1 MSGSARIT
9 RRDFAALAAGMA
21 AWPALARA
29 QTAQPPLVGYIS
41 GAFAETAGT
50 RMQWLRRGF
59 GEAGF
64 AEGRNVQ
71 IAYHWAQ
78 NRMERVPEFVSD
90 LLRRGA
96 KVIIADSTPVILAA
110 RPALGDAAAVFLIGS
125 DPVKIGLVRSLNS
138 PGVNMTGV
146 VMLNTQLTQK
156 RAELLHEVVPD
167 IRAIGFLGHHHN
179 PNFST
184 HVDEMAAAARARS
197 LVLKTFSMRDER
209 DFEPAFRELAQT
221 APTALVVQADPWLDA
236 RVSRIIALAA
246 TYRIPAIYQW
256 REQVEAGGL
265 VCYGVS
271 ILDGYRQVGAM
282 AGEILSGRKASAL
295 PVQQSV
301 KIEML
306 INAKTAKALGL
317 KVPDS
322 ILLRADEVIE

>member
-1 MSGSARIT
+1 MSRISALA
-9 RRDFAALAAGMA
+9 RRELAALAAGA
-21 AWPALARA
+21 IAWPALGRA
-29 QTAQPPLVGYIS
+29 QTAPPPLVGYIS

-50 RMQWLRRGF
+50 RMQWLRKGLA
-59 GEAGF
+59 EAGY
-64 AEGRNVQ
+64 AEGRGVR

-78 NRMERVPEFVSD
+78 NRMERVPGFVTE
-90 LLRRGA
+90 LLRDGA

-125 DPVKIGLVRSLNS
+125 DPVRIGLVRSLNS

-167 IRAIGFLGHHHN
+167 IRTIGLLGHHHN
-179 PNFST
+179 PNFPT
-184 HVDEMAAAARARS
+184 HVGEMATAARARG
-197 LVLKTFSMRDER
+197 LALKTFSMRDER

-221 APTALVVQADPWLDA
+221 APAALVVQADPWLDA
-236 RVSRIIALAA
+236 RVSRLIALAA
-246 TYRIPAIYQW
+246 NYRIPAIYQW

-265 VCYGVS
+265 VSYGVS

-282 AGEILSGRKASAL
+282 AGEILGGRKASTL

-306 INAKTAKALGL
+306 INVKTAKVLGL
-317 KVPDS
+317 KIPEAT
-322 ILLRADEVIE
+322 LLRADEVIE